1 MTVIIAA
8 KVWTYW
14 MAPVLFVAAVVLDLT
29 IAVLYV
35 KRFVLPR
42 LVVTLMEND
51 RPVEHPV
58 ELRSRR
64 QADERRPA
72 SSAA

>member
-1 MTVIIAA
+1 VTAVVAA
-8 KVWTYW
+8 MVWTYW

-42 LVVTLMEND
+42 LVVTLVEND
-51 RPVEHPV
+51 RPVQRPV

-64 QADERRPA
+64 QADEGRPA